1 MYLFILA
8 NALVYI
14 LYGSS
19 SPYKNINSNANN
31 NVNIRN
37 VSFFPLFIQCTKFKK
52 YVYFFI
58 DSQGSVK
65 DCEWR
70 NTYFLNSML
79 RNFEIE
85 HVRGVIL

>member
-37 VSFFPLFIQCTKFKK
+37 VSFFLYLYSAQSSKNMSI
-52 YVYFFI
+52 
-58 DSQGSVK
+58 SS
-65 DCEWR
+65 
-70 NTYFLNSML
+70 
-79 RNFEIE
+79 
-85 HVRGVIL
+85 